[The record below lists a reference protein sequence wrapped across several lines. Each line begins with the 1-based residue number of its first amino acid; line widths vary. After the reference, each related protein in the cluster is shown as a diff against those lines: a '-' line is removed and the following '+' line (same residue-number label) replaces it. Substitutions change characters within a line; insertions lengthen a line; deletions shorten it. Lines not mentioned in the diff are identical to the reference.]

1 MFPILYEDI
10 TVGTVPQ
17 HFGLGVLSDCIS
29 CYVEPVRND
38 KYELVMEYPADGI
51 HAKDIAKR
59 RIIKAKPNFTDDP
72 QLFRINRIGKTMKG
86 AFTVYARHISYDLS
100 GYEIISGSANN
111 AVSACDLLES
121 AAPGWTIDTTKE
133 VSANFVIT
141 EPSSVRSWFAGK
153 QGSFLDVFGTAE
165 IKYDNFHVR
174 FMLHAG
180 EDRGVEI
187 RYAKN
192 LLELSQELDFDNLYT
207 HVRCYFKNEETVV
220 TGDRVSTGLTLDVPK
235 VLTLDVS
242 SDFEGVPTVQDLNNK
257 ASEYIS
263 SHNLTTPTDNI
274 TLDFAQS
281 GELTNRVDLC
291 DTVTIYYEALG
302 ISGKMK
308 CIRTKWDVLREKYV
322 ETEFGDVKK
331 TLADTVAENSV
342 EISKNKSD
350 INSTYQNAKAYTDAV
365 KATIDSD
372 IENLQDQIDGNI
384 TTWYFDYAPTLD
396 NEPAV
401 DWVTESD
408 KEAHAG
414 DLFYDN
420 TTQYCYR
427 WSYGDN
433 GWEWVRIEDSAI
445 TQAIGMAQQAIDTA
459 NAAIKAVDIEYAQNQ
474 SPSTAPVTGWST
486 TAPAWAEGYYI
497 WTRTKTT
504 TENGSTYSTP
514 VCISGRNGVD
524 GQDGQDGATGPQGPK
539 GDTGAQGAQGP
550 KGDTGSAGAKGDKGD
565 TGIGVRNITEQ
576 YYLSTSN
583 VSPTGGSWSN
593 TQPAWE
599 SEKYIWTRSYI
610 EWTDDTT
617 SYTTPVLASAINS
630 ANDLADHKRRV
641 FVTEPVPP
649 YDEGDL
655 WIDGND
661 IKYCAEPKAA
671 GEQYELSDW
680 LLASDYVDESQ
691 LEKAIK
697 ASSQLITGGSGGNV
711 VIMRT
716 PENPDG
722 TGGTPYELVIFKTAY
737 PTDPQ
742 DLDHAKYV
750 WRWNINGLAY
760 SGDGY
765 GSQNYYPAITAD
777 GKIVADRILTGT
789 LDASEITVRNLT
801 ASMFRGQEISL
812 GGIYDQSGTLKIYDR
827 TGNKVLVQ
835 MNADG
840 VECFG
845 DTVGNITPSVVFDK
859 NGVTGYS
866 NSDPVAKPTS
876 KIFWTNKDSFQM
888 KNGVVENQLS
898 VGGKMKLVP
907 FTIKDGNGN
916 IIDDGIAEVPIL

>member
-51 HAKDIAKR
+51 HAKELAKR

-86 AFTVYARHISYDLS
+86 SFTVYARHISYDLS

-111 AVSACDLLES
+111 AVSACNLLES
-121 AAPGWTIDTTKE
+121 AAPGWNIDTTKE

-242 SDFEGVPTVQDLNNK
+242 SDFEGVPTVQELNNK
-257 ASEYIS
+257 ASEYIN

-308 CIRTKWDVLREKYV
+308 CIRTKWDVLREKYI

-365 KATIDSD
+365 KASLDDDID
-372 IENLQDQIDGNI
+372 NLQSQIDGNI
-384 TTWYFDYAPTLD
+384 TTWYYNYAPTTSNL
-396 NEPAV
+396 PASEWTT
-401 DWVTESD
+401 DEEKQKHS
-408 KEAHAG
+408 G

-420 TTQYCYR
+420 TTQFCYR
-427 WSYGDN
+427 WTYQN
-433 GWEWVRIEDSAI
+433 GAWTWVLI
-445 TQAIGMAQQAIDTA
+445 Q
-459 NAAIKAVDIEYAQNQ
+459 
-474 SPSTAPVTGWST
+474 
-486 TAPAWAEGYYI
+486 
-497 WTRTKTT
+497 
-504 TENGSTYSTP
+504 
-514 VCISGRNGVD
+514 
-524 GQDGQDGATGPQGPK
+524 
-539 GDTGAQGAQGP
+539 
-550 KGDTGSAGAKGDKGD
+550 D
-565 TGIGVRNITEQ
+565 TGIAQ
-576 YYLSTSN
+576 ALAAA
-583 VSPTGGSWSN
+583 
-593 TQPAWE
+593 QAAQ
-599 SEKYIWTRSYI
+599 
-610 EWTDDTT
+610 DT
-617 SYTTPVLASAINS
+617 
-630 ANDLADHKRRV
+630 ADNKRRI

-722 TGGTPYELVIFKTAY
+722 TGGTPYELVIFKTAN

-760 SGDGY
+760 SEDGY
-765 GSQNYYPAITAD
+765 DSQDYYPAITAD

-866 NSDPVAKPTS
+866 NSADKANS
-876 KIFWTNKDSFQM
+876 AIFWTKKESFYM

-898 VGGKMKLVP
+898 IGGKMKLVP
-907 FTIKDGNGN
+907 FTIKDGNDS